1 LKTLIFGYGNLDRQ
15 DDGVAWHVIVQLRK
29 LLEISQPEEVDQD
42 FSSDSDLVFVYQ
54 LQLTPEI
61 SSELVQF
68 DRVCFIDAHA
78 GTIPEDVQLRKL
90 LPEFQHSP
98 LTHHLTPESLLAITS
113 AVYQHIPQTILVT
126 IRGFEFQF
134 TQNLSE
140 TTRSLVPQAANIIL
154 DWINRI

>member
-1 LKTLIFGYGNLDRQ
+1 MKTLIFGYGNLDRQ

-42 FSSDSDLVFVYQ
+42 FGSDSDLVFVYQ

-61 SSELVQF
+61 SSELVEF

-78 GTIPEDVQLRKL
+78 GTIPEDIQFRKL

-140 TTRSLVPQAANIIL
+140 ITRSLVPQAANIIL
-154 DWINRI
+154 DWMNRI